1 MRRLEELQAGI
12 AQGDLVLHYQP
23 QLTLRTGEILA
34 VEALLR
40 WAHPR
45 LGLLPP
51 DNFLPIAEE
60 AGLMDSITAWVLD
73 EAAAQ
78 CMAWRDAGR
87 PLTMAVNVSSN
98 TLLASGFVEMVTS
111 CLGRHDLAPENLVLE
126 LTESSVM
133 DDLDSV
139 ARAIT
144 ELRALGVLVSIDDF
158 GAGVTSLAH
167 LSSLAVTELKLDRSF
182 LAGLVGSDRERESDL
197 VRSTIELGH
206 AMGLRIVAEGIEDRG
221 TLELLRQLGCDVA
234 QGYFISRPKPAT
246 ELIFRPQMS
255 VVRQPGRSRPRRR
268 PRLLRPRTPRLG
280 PLEPVGLGVRR

>member
-60 AGLMDSITAWVLD
+60 AGLMDTITAWVLD

-78 CMAWRDAGR
+78 CMAWREAGR
-87 PLTMAVNVSSN
+87 PLTMAVNVSPN
-98 TLLASGFVEMVTS
+98 TLLAPGFVEMVRS
-111 CLGRHDLAPENLVLE
+111 CLDRHDLAPENLVLE

-133 DDLDSV
+133 DDLDHGGPGHR
-139 ARAIT
+139 RAC
-144 ELRALGVLVSIDDF
+144 RPWA
-158 GAGVTSLAH
+158 
-167 LSSLAVTELKLDRSF
+167 SSS
-182 LAGLVGSDRERESDL
+182 
-197 VRSTIELGH
+197 RSTTS
-206 AMGLRIVAEGIEDRG
+206 APASPPWRISAASPSASSSS
-221 TLELLRQLGCDVA
+221 TA
-234 QGYFISRPKPAT
+234 PSWPA
-246 ELIFRPQMS
+246 
-255 VVRQPGRSRPRRR
+255 
-268 PRLLRPRTPRLG
+268 
-280 PLEPVGLGVRR
+280 